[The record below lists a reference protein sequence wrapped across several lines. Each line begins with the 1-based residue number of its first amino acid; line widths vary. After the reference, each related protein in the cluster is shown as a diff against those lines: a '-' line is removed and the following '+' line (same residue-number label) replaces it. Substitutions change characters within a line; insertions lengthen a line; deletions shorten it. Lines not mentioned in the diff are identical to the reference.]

1 MVHAGLLRSALAPTL
16 RMFAGP
22 APETEFADGAGDRKS
37 SFFRIPF
44 IGKTRLRSSVQD
56 SPSEE
61 NRRTTPFQQLCRKRR
76 RQRPVSASR
85 AKRPSPALHQKRS
98 AARVRSGKNGAGAR
112 SRSPVRRP
120 RRLQSMFQ
128 TPSLLRGTTFRRA
141 RLRRLFGTGLL
152 CRNLLGGTRL
162 LDCRL
167 PA

>member
-1 MVHAGLLRSALAPTL
+1 MHACCVRHLRRRCGYSPGLLQEHSSLTEQATGNL
-16 RMFAGP
+16 RFSG
-22 APETEFADGAGDRKS
+22 F
-37 SFFRIPF
+37 
-44 IGKTRLRSSVQD
+44 RSSGKHAFGRA
-56 SPSEE
+56 SGTAPSER
-61 NRRTTPFQQLCRKRR
+61 NQRPPPFQQLCRKRR

-128 TPSLLRGTTFRRA
+128 TPSLLRGTPARRA

>member
-1 MVHAGLLRSALAPTL
+1 MVHACLPRSALAPTL
-16 RMFAGP
+16 RMFTGP

-37 SFFRIPF
+37 AFFRIPF
-44 IGKTRLRSSVQD
+44 IGKTRLRSSVRD
-56 SPSEE
+56 SSLGEKSKAPSVPAA
-61 NRRTTPFQQLCRKRR
+61 RRKRR
-76 RQRPVSASR
+76 RQRPLSASS
-85 AKRPSPALHQKRS
+85 ANRPAPALHQKRS
-98 AARVRSGKNGAGAR
+98 ASRVRSGKNGAGAR